1 MTNEELVSLIREG
14 RDDLTP
20 KLWEQI
26 RYFVKG
32 YAGAYYNRSAEAFRS
47 CGADLEDLEQEC
59 YFAFLDAL
67 KQYDPGKGFTFI
79 TFLKYPIRARG
90 AYLLGIRN
98 GAGKNNKPLDNS
110 LSLDAPINDTDGSPL
125 TFLDTVPDP
134 EAQQAFEEA
143 LQQIADDQ
151 TRAVLS
157 AALQKLS
164 ERERGVIIKEFFEGM
179 TQKQIAEI
187 YGVSSE
193 RVRQIKTGALRRLRA
208 NTALKLLREE
218 QHTERQLHFD
228 SRIYNQAY
236 FTAQK
241 RIAEILRTGQYL
253 SYGKRQAIIYECFV
267 RQMFESGKESAGA
280 PADAPAL

>member
-1 MTNEELVSLIREG
+1 MTNEELALLIREG

-110 LSLDAPINDTDGSPL
+110 LSLDAPITDTDGSPL
-125 TFLDTVPDP
+125 TFLDTVEDP
-134 EAQQAFEEA
+134 EAQQSFENAVQKISDSE
-143 LQQIADDQ
+143 
-151 TRAVLS
+151 TRAAIT
-157 AALQKLS
+157 AALEKLP
-164 ERERGVIIKEFFEGM
+164 ERERGVIVKEFFEGM
-179 TQKQIAEI
+179 AQNQIAEF

-193 RVRQIKTGALRRLRA
+193 RVRQIKVRALRHLRGNTKLRL
-208 NTALKLLREE
+208 LYEE
-218 QHTERQLHFD
+218 QLTEQRLHFD
-228 SRIYNQAY
+228 SRAYNQAY
-236 FTAQK
+236 FEAQK
-241 RIAEILRTGQYL
+241 RIAVILKTGHYL

-267 RQMFESGKESAGA
+267 RQMFEQGKENAGA
-280 PADAPAL
+280 PADVPAL

>member
-1 MTNEELVSLIREG
+1 MTNEQLAELIQAGQKELV
-14 RDDLTP
+14 P
-20 KLWEQI
+20 ALWENV
-26 RYFVKG
+26 RYFVKR
-32 YAGAYYNRSAEAFRS
+32 YARAYYARSAEAFKN

-59 YFAFLDAL
+59 YFAFLEAIEE
-67 KQYDPGKGFTFI
+67 YAPEKGYSFVS
-79 TFLKYPIRARG
+79 FLKYPIKSRG
-90 AYLLGIRN
+90 ACLLGIRN

-110 LSLDAPINDTDGSPL
+110 FSLDAPISENEESPL
-125 TFLDTVPDP
+125 NYIDLVEDQT
-134 EAQQAFEEA
+134 AQQAFEEA
-143 LQQIADDQ
+143 VQRIADDQ

-157 AALQKLS
+157 KALQKLS

-179 TQKQIAEI
+179 TQKQIADI
-187 YGVSSE
+187 YRVSSE

-267 RQMFESGKESAGA
+267 RQMFELGKESAGA